1 MKCLNDRYEIS
12 LASGSDSAQILNIYE
27 CGDFKGDVSVLYTR
41 RPDPVQSLEDE
52 GEKAVIPIVR
62 DLSTGV
68 IVGMGACII
77 RKAYI
82 NGEIRSTGYLTGLK
96 GLPHYRKKVP
106 AISETYRYLREKT
119 MGEVDIYYTT
129 ILKENTAVQKMLEK
143 KRKGM
148 PEYRRIG
155 EYTVYGFRTGVKARS
170 RGWKLETGS
179 LAELESLDIWRPGDF
194 NFSPADAALHGLSD
208 GDVYILRD
216 KDGNAAAACAVW
228 NQQDCKQYIVT
239 GYGGIYRWMKKLPL
253 KLAGYPDLPR
263 EGVPANYASIALLAV
278 KDNDPVL
285 ANILLRN
292 VAEKASKYDFLMFG
306 LFEDHPLKAA
316 MENMKCIKYQ
326 SILYTVHWEES
337 MLELDGRPVN
347 LDVGLL

>member
-12 LASGSDSAQILNIYE
+12 LASSADSAQLLNLYE

-41 RPDPVQSLEDE
+41 RPDPVQSLMNE

-82 NGEIRSTGYLTGLK
+82 NGEIRATGYLTGLK

-106 AISETYRYLREKT
+106 AISETYRYLREQT
-119 MGEVDIYYTT
+119 MGEVDIFYTT
-129 ILKENTAVQKMLEK
+129 ILKENKAASKMLEK
-143 KRKGM
+143 KRKNM

-155 EYTVYGFRTGVKARS
+155 EYTVYGFRTGVKARG
-170 RGWKLETGS
+170 RGWTLESGS
-179 LAELESLDIWRPGDF
+179 LQELISLDIWKPGDF
-194 NFSPADAALHGLSD
+194 NFSPADARLPGISD
-208 GDVYILRD
+208 GDVYILKD
-216 KDGNAAAACAVW
+216 KYGNAAAACAVW
-228 NQQDCKQYIVT
+228 NQQSCKQYIVT
-239 GYGGIYRWMKKLPL
+239 GYGGIYRWMKNLPL

-263 EGVPANYASIALLAV
+263 KGIPANYASIALLAV
-278 KDNDPVL
+278 KDNNPAL
-285 ANILLRN
+285 ANILLRK
-292 VAEKASKYDFLMFG
+292 VAEKASNYDFLMIG
-306 LFEDHPLKAA
+306 LFEDHPLTAA
-316 MENMKCIKYQ
+316 MEHMKCIKYQ
-326 SILYTVHWEES
+326 SILYTVHWEDS
-337 MLELDGRPVN
+337 LLELDGRPVN

>member
-12 LASGSDSAQILNIYE
+12 LASRSDNRQLLNIYE

-41 RPDPVQSLEDE
+41 RPDPVESLMNE

-62 DLSTGV
+62 DLENDV

-82 NGEIRSTGYLTGLK
+82 NGEIRATGYLTGLK

-106 AISETYRYLREKT
+106 AISETYRYLHDQT
-119 MGEVDIYYTT
+119 MGEVDIFYTT

-143 KRKGM
+143 KRKSM

-155 EYTVYGFRTGVKARS
+155 EYTVYGFRTGAKARS
-170 RGWKLETGS
+170 RGWTLETGS
-179 LAELESLDIWRPGDF
+179 RQELESLDIWKPEDF
-194 NFSPADAALHGLSD
+194 NFSPADADLHGLND

-228 NQQDCKQYIVT
+228 NQQSYKQYIVT
-239 GYGGIYRWMKKLPL
+239 GYGGIYRWLKRLPL

-278 KDNDPVL
+278 KDNSPAL
-285 ANILLRN
+285 ANILIRN
-292 VAEKASKYDFLMFG
+292 VAEKAGKYDFLMLG
-306 LFEDHPLKAA
+306 LFENHPLTAA
-316 MENMKCIKYQ
+316 MEDMKCIKYQ
-326 SILYTVHWEES
+326 SILYTVHWEDS
-337 MLELDGRPVN
+337 LLELDGRPVN